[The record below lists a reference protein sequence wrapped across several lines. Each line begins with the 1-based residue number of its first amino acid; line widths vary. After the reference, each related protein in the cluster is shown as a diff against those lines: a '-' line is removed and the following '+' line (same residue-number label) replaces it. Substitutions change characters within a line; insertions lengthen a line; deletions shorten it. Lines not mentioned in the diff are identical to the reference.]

1 MPYKH
6 GVYVSENATSLS
18 APLEST
24 AGLIVAVGTAPV
36 NTVENPAGA
45 VNVPILANNYA
56 EAVAAVGFSNDFESY
71 TLCDAIAAAFQVVG
85 AGPMVL
91 INVLD
96 PAKHK
101 SDVAEQEVQVNAGVA
116 TLEQTGMLLDQ
127 LVVKKDT
134 ETLTAE
140 EDYTATFDDDGY
152 LTIALI
158 EGGQGAGAATLKIS
172 GKRLDAEKINA
183 ADIVGGVDVGTGKE
197 TGLEVIRQV
206 KPKLGLVPGILI
218 APRWSKDATVAA
230 ALQTKCTGINGN
242 YKAFCVMD
250 LDSGSTGATKY
261 TDVKTKKESA
271 AMNSA
276 YGCAIWPFAKVS
288 ETVYAGSSLLAAL
301 MAYTDANNGDSPNVG
316 PDNQAIA
323 ISAACLEDGTEVY
336 LDQEQANEVNGA
348 GVVTWLNM
356 NGWRAW
362 GNNTAAYPSTT
373 DPKDRW
379 IGVRR
384 FMSWAANTFIDNYLQ
399 YVGQVLNDRLIE
411 AIVDSENMRGASFVS
426 RGICARYEIEYNA
439 EDNPTTELL
448 NGAVTFRQY
457 MSPFTPAE
465 TINDIIEFDP
475 NALSDAMTV

>member
-6 GVYVSENATSLS
+6 GVYVTENATTLS

-36 NTVENPAGA
+36 NMAQDPAGA

-56 EAVAAVGFSNDFESY
+56 EAVAAVGFSNDFENY
-71 TLCDAIAAAFQVVG
+71 TLCDAIAAAFQAVG

-91 INVLD
+91 INVMD
-96 PAKHK
+96 PAKHTA
-101 SDVAEQEVQVNAGVA
+101 DVTETEVAVNSGVA
-116 TLEQTGMLLDQ
+116 VLEQTGILLDQ

-134 ETLTAE
+134 QTLTAD
-140 EDYTATFDDDGY
+140 EDYTASFDSNGY
-152 LTIALI
+152 LTVALI
-158 EGGQGAGAATLKIS
+158 AGGKGDGAGTLKIS
-172 GKRLDAEKINA
+172 GKRLDPEKVKA

-250 LDSGSTGATKY
+250 LDSSASGATKY
-261 TDVKTKKESA
+261 TDVTSKKEAS
-271 AMNSA
+271 AMNSP
-276 YGCAIWPFAKVS
+276 YGCVIWPYAKIS
-288 ETVYAGSSLLAAL
+288 ETIYAGSSLLAAL
-301 MAYTDANNGDSPNVG
+301 LAYTDANNGDTPNVS
-316 PDNQAIA
+316 PSNQAIT

-362 GNNTAAYPSTT
+362 GNNTAAYPGTT

-384 FMSWAANTFIDNYLQ
+384 FMSWAANTFIDNYFQ
-399 YVGQVLNDRLIE
+399 YVDQVLNDRLIE

-439 EDNPTTELL
+439 DDNPTTELL
-448 NGAVTFRQY
+448 NGSVTFRQY

-475 NALSDAMTV
+475 NALSDAMTA